1 MLYIPEG
8 VMEVNALCPQA
19 GAALTGDY
27 VCLKNVNMAWVVVT
41 VYQDTT
47 DTVAITIEQATDVS
61 NSLSDSTAIT
71 NVVPIF
77 ANQDCATSDAFTRQT
92 DAVSFTTSADD
103 DVIKKIIF
111 QIDPALL
118 DVENN
123 FDCITVKTGAS
134 DATNLTEAHYLL
146 DMKYK
151 QETPPT
157 VITD

>member
-1 MLYIPEG
+1 MLNIPEG
-8 VMEVNALCPQA
+8 VIEVNALRPQA

-27 VCLKNVNMAWVVVT
+27 ICLKNINMLFVVVT
-41 VYQDTT
+41 IYQDTT

-61 NSLSDSTAIT
+61 NSLSDSKAIT
-71 NVVPIF
+71 NVVPIW
-77 ANQDCATSDAFTRQT
+77 ANEDCAASDAFTRQT
-92 DAVSFTTSADD
+92 DAVNFTTSAADD
-103 DVIKKIIF
+103 KIKKIIF

-118 DVENN
+118 DANSD

-134 DATNLTEAHYLL
+134 DATNLTEAHYLC
-146 DMKYK
+146 DMKFK